1 MVIVMRI
8 NGNCGDGDNDDDDD
22 DDNDDDDEDD
32 DGHLRFLFTTSKML
46 SKKTYKYKGLKAECV
61 RFVIIVADPKLVCTR
76 QLGKWDTA
84 KRWVVKFLKMG
95 KLVFKNRN
103 LFFKW

>member
-1 MVIVMRI
+1 MRI

-76 QLGKWDTA
+76 QLGK
-84 KRWVVKFLKMG
+84 
-95 KLVFKNRN
+95 
-103 LFFKW
+103 